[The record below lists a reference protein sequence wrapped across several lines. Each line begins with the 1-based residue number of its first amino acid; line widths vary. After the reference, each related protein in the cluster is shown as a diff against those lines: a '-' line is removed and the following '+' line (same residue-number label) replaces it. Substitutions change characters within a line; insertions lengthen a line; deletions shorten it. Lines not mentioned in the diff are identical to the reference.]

1 MPELPEVETVR
12 RTLAP
17 LIEGKEIVAVEV
29 LDDKIVGNTTRE
41 GLEQEVV
48 GRTIGPLRRRGKY
61 LIVPA
66 LPGKELVFHLRMTGK
81 LLVFDAAEAAVSDDW
96 PTRFLRLYFTLA
108 DPAREDGKAARE
120 VGREAGRRA
129 AREAARQA
137 GDEGEGRLYLAFDN
151 LRRFGRCYLTDA
163 GDYGF
168 SPGYGRL
175 GPEPLSEDFTL
186 EHFEGFLKGRKA
198 NIKAL
203 LLGQAVVAG
212 LGNIY
217 VDEAL
222 NRARVHPM
230 TPGGELSQGQIE
242 ALWAAIREVIADA
255 IDARGTSFSDYVD
268 ARGKAGGYQA
278 RLRVYQ
284 REGEECLECREA
296 GVEPVPVIERAR
308 VAGRSSHY
316 CPRCQKKNEKSKK
329 LDESRKSNKSKKTNK
344 SKKSKKSEMEKGW

>member
-41 GLEQEVV
+41 GLERELV

-108 DPAREDGKAARE
+108 DPAREDVEARK
-120 VGREAGRRA
+120 
-129 AREAARQA
+129 A

-151 LRRFGRCYLTDA
+151 LRRFGRCYLTNA
-163 GDYGF
+163 GNYDF
-168 SPGYGRL
+168 SPGYRLL
-175 GPEPLSEDFTL
+175 GPEPLSEGFTL

-222 NRARVHPM
+222 YRARVHPL
-230 TPGGELSQGQIE
+230 TPGGDLSQGQIE

-284 REGEECLECREA
+284 REGQECLECREA
-296 GVEPVPVIERAR
+296 GIEPVPVIERTR

-316 CPRCQKKNEKSKK
+316 CPRCQKKSEQGKK
-329 LDESRKSNKSKKTNK
+329 LDESRKSNKSKK
-344 SKKSKKSEMEKGW
+344 SKKSDESEMEEGR